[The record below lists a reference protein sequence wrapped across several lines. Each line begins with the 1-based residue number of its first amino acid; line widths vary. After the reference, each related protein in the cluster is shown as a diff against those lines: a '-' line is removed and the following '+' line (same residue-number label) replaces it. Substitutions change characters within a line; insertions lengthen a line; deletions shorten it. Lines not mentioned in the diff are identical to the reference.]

1 MLEYVGIL
9 MPLLPHA
16 AKTTSFAVKLPTIWG
31 IHRAREGG
39 KGGEVMYR
47 RLQFRAAVRG
57 R

>member
-1 MLEYVGIL
+1 
-9 MPLLPHA
+9 MPLLPHT
-16 AKTTSFAVKLPTIWG
+16 AKTTPFAVKLPTIWG